1 MTPRLKVF
9 IIHTSTLTNRME
21 KLDPIIKFIKESG
34 KKSGYTVEISI
45 IISPDPQVLYPKLE
59 ELQNKIS
66 YDKSGNELFDQC
78 IQVLSLEMISN
89 IEKHKDALS
98 KISISK
104 SKDSDE
110 DLYLII
116 EDDMVI
122 LQDCLKNFE
131 DLLKLD
137 HKKIDWDLIIL
148 GLSKNID
155 TSNTQKLENIKELSD
170 TGKVLPSKEAYF
182 IRKNVATKLLAEFQK
197 YRFTYRIQLSWF
209 IHNNSDIK
217 VYYPSKRTTVDGSK
231 LGLFTSS
238 IHSNNILTFNNEY
251 MQMYNYLS
259 MSKEDI
265 QKNMQSITDLYK
277 TVKGLNSC
285 DFTHL
290 YGLLKIKADSLREGE
305 EILLEALDQ
314 VRKSQGLLNGRSD
327 LANNLVE
334 LYRHLQ
340 TDINPI
346 KKSRY
351 DIKI

>member
-1 MTPRLKVF
+1 MAPRLKVF
-9 IIHTSTLTNRME
+9 IIHTSILTNRME

-34 KKSGYTVEISI
+34 KLTGYTVEISM
-45 IISPDPQVLYPKLE
+45 IISPDPGVLYPTLE
-59 ELQNKIS
+59 ELQKKIS

-98 KISISK
+98 KISK
-104 SKDSDE
+104 YKDSEE

-116 EDDMVI
+116 EDDMII

-131 DLLKLD
+131 ELLKLD
-137 HKKIDWDLIIL
+137 HKNLDWDLIIL
-148 GLSKNID
+148 GLSKNIA
-155 TSNTQKLENIKELSD
+155 TNTPQKLENIKELSD

-182 IRKNVATKLLAEFQK
+182 IRKNVATKLLAEFEK
-197 YRFTYRIQLSWF
+197 YKFTYRIQLSYF
-209 IHNNSDIK
+209 IYNNSDIK

-265 QKNMQSITDLYK
+265 QKNMSNITALYK

-290 YGLLKIKADSLREGE
+290 YGLLKIKADFLKEGE
-305 EILLEALDQ
+305 EILLEALEQ
-314 VRKSQGLLNGRSD
+314 IRKSQGLLNGRSD

-340 TDINPI
+340 TDANPI